1 MSQLLKNE
9 IKRFRSPEALHR
21 ERMNMLHRSL
31 TYHLATISED
41 GIGHA
46 GRIFET
52 RFGWSVREIRVLRL
66 IRSNPGITFTEL
78 ARQTKFERTL
88 TSRILAKLMKA
99 GLVVRTNSPRDARVF
114 TLTTTEAGIALC
126 DKADPLSIELEAM
139 MLEPLTDEQRP
150 AFLEMIDTVR
160 RWVQTGY
167 REKVA
172 ARFPEAAS
180 GGTRKRNASIVAK

>member
-1 MSQLLKNE
+1 
-9 IKRFRSPEALHR
+9 
-21 ERMNMLHRSL
+21 MLHRSL

-78 ARQTKFERTL
+78 AHRTKFERTL
-88 TSRILAKLMKA
+88 TSRILARLMKA
-99 GLVVRTNSPRDARVF
+99 GLVVRTNSPKDARVF
-114 TLTTTEAGIALC
+114 TLTTTEAGDALC

-139 MLEPLTDEQRP
+139 MLEPLTEKQR
-150 AFLEMIDTVR
+150 AEFLEIIETVR

-172 ARFPEAAS
+172 QRFPEAVAGKGS
-180 GGTRKRNASIVAK
+180 KRGGNVAAK

>member
-1 MSQLLKNE
+1 
-9 IKRFRSPEALHR
+9 
-21 ERMNMLHRSL
+21 MLHRSL

-78 ARQTKFERTL
+78 ARQTKFERSL

-99 GLVVRTNSPRDARVF
+99 GLVARTNSTKDARVF
-114 TLTTTEAGIALC
+114 TLTATKPGLALC
-126 DKADPLSIELEAM
+126 DQADPLSIELEAM
-139 MLEPLTDEQRP
+139 MLEPLTEEQRA

-172 ARFPEAAS
+172 ARFPEAVA
-180 GGTRKRNASIVAK
+180 GKAPKRAVKIVAK

>member
-1 MSQLLKNE
+1 
-9 IKRFRSPEALHR
+9 
-21 ERMNMLHRSL
+21 MLHRSL

-46 GRIFET
+46 GRIFEM

-78 ARQTKFERTL
+78 ARQTKFERSL

-99 GLVVRTNSPRDARVF
+99 GLVLRTNSPKDARVF
-114 TLTTTEAGIALC
+114 TLTATDAGIALC
-126 DKADPLSIELEAM
+126 DKADPLSIELEGM
-139 MLEPLTDEQRP
+139 MLEPLTDEQRV
-150 AFLEMIDTVR
+150 AFLEMIETVR
-160 RWVQTGY
+160 KWVQTGY

-172 ARFPEAAS
+172 ARFPEAVSAV
-180 GGTRKRNASIVAK
+180 TRKRNARAT

>member
-1 MSQLLKNE
+1 
-9 IKRFRSPEALHR
+9 
-21 ERMNMLHRSL
+21 MLQRSL

-78 ARQTKFERTL
+78 ARQTKFERSL
-88 TSRILAKLMKA
+88 TSRMLAKLMKA
-99 GLVVRTNSPRDARVF
+99 GLVVRTNSPKDARVF
-114 TLTTTEAGIALC
+114 TLTATEAGTTLC
-126 DKADPLSIELEAM
+126 DKADPLSIELETM
-139 MLEPLTDEQRP
+139 MLEPLTDEQRA
-150 AFLEMIDTVR
+150 AFLEMIETVR
-160 RWVQTGY
+160 HWVQTGY

-180 GGTRKRNASIVAK
+180 GGTGKRIASIVAK

>member
-1 MSQLLKNE
+1 
-9 IKRFRSPEALHR
+9 
-21 ERMNMLHRSL
+21 MLHRSL

-78 ARQTKFERTL
+78 ARQTKFERSL

-99 GLVVRTNSPRDARVF
+99 GLVLRTNSPKDARVF
-114 TLTTTEAGIALC
+114 TLTATEAGIALC

-139 MLEPLTDEQRP
+139 MLEPLTDEQRA
-150 AFLEMIDTVR
+150 AFLEMIETVR
-160 RWVQTGY
+160 KWVQTGY

-172 ARFPEAAS
+172 LRFPEATA
-180 GGTRKRNASIVAK
+180 GKARKRSATLAAK

>member
-1 MSQLLKNE
+1 
-9 IKRFRSPEALHR
+9 
-21 ERMNMLHRSL
+21 MLHRSL
-31 TYHLATISED
+31 TYHLASIADD

-46 GRIFET
+46 ERIFES
-52 RFGWSVREIRVLRL
+52 RFGWNVREIRVLRL

-78 ARQTKFERTL
+78 AHRTKFERSL

-99 GLVVRTNSPRDARVF
+99 GLVLRSNSPKDARVF
-114 TLTTTEAGIALC
+114 TLTATDSGIALC

-139 MLEPLTDEQRP
+139 MLEPLTDEQRA

>member
-1 MSQLLKNE
+1 
-9 IKRFRSPEALHR
+9 
-21 ERMNMLHRSL
+21 MLHRSL

-66 IRSNPGITFTEL
+66 IRSNPGITFTQL
-78 ARQTKFERTL
+78 ARQTKFERSL

-99 GLVVRTNSPRDARVF
+99 GLVARTNSPKDARVF
-114 TLTTTEAGIALC
+114 TLTATEAGNALC

-139 MLEPLTDEQRP
+139 MLEPLTDEQRE
-150 AFLEMIDTVR
+150 AFLEMIETVR

-172 ARFPEAAS
+172 ARFPEAVA
-180 GGTRKRNASIVAK
+180 GTSHKRSAKLVAK

>member
-1 MSQLLKNE
+1 
-9 IKRFRSPEALHR
+9 
-21 ERMNMLHRSL
+21 MLHRSL

-66 IRSNPGITFTEL
+66 IRSNPGVTFTEL
-78 ARQTKFERTL
+78 ARQTKFERSL

-114 TLTTTEAGIALC
+114 TLTATHAGIALC

-139 MLEPLTDEQRP
+139 MLEPLSEAER
-150 AFLEMIDTVR
+150 ARFLEMVETVR
-160 RWVQTGY
+160 RWVQSGY
-167 REKVA
+167 RDKVA
-172 ARFPEAAS
+172 QRFPEAVAS
-180 GGTRKRNASIVAK
+180 KPKKRTAPIVAK

>member
-1 MSQLLKNE
+1 
-9 IKRFRSPEALHR
+9 
-21 ERMNMLHRSL
+21 MLHRSL

-66 IRSNPGITFTEL
+66 IRSNPGITFTQL
-78 ARQTKFERTL
+78 ARQTKFERSL

-99 GLVVRTNSPRDARVF
+99 GLVARTNSPKDARVF
-114 TLTTTEAGIALC
+114 TLTATEAGTALC

-139 MLEPLTDEQRP
+139 MLEPLTDEQRE
-150 AFLEMIDTVR
+150 AFLEMIETVR

-172 ARFPEAAS
+172 ARFPEAVADAS
-180 GGTRKRNASIVAK
+180 HKRSAKLVAK